1 MLLLFAGSSSVAA
14 NADRPSAANAAVK
27 IDNFVFGPQT
37 ITVPVGTFTKAGTYS
52 YYCSV
57 HPKMTGQAVVK

>member
-27 IDNFVFGPQT
+27 IDNFFFGPRT
-37 ITVPVGTFTKAGTYS
+37 ITVPVGKFTKAGTYS